1 MLLGCDLGEAK
12 PMVNTIYISVL
23 DDELLVAAGVAS
35 LLVNHP
41 EIQVAWTGTSA
52 AQLLAH
58 VKSGEHLDVA
68 LIDVAL
74 GTANPEAKTVVAA
87 LTERGV
93 ACILVSSLTSGRRVR
108 EAILDG
114 ACGYI
119 PKSAA
124 PQDLADAI
132 RQAAAGELILTPE
145 MAAILA
151 ERASP
156 HLSERELEV
165 LRLYAKGMKGRT
177 AARRLHI
184 SEDTLR
190 THLSRIR
197 GKYRAL
203 GLDVGTKQ
211 DLLYA
216 AIADDFLD
224 EAIADTDNDNDNEV
238 PAPDPDD
245 EPESRGQH

>member
-1 MLLGCDLGEAK
+1 
-12 PMVNTIYISVL
+12 MVGTISVSVL
-23 DDELLVAAGVAS
+23 DDEHLVAAGVAS
-35 LLVNHP
+35 LLVNDP
-41 EIQVAWTGTSA
+41 DIEVVWTGTSA
-52 AQLLAH
+52 TQLLSL
-58 VKSGEHLDVA
+58 VQSGERIDVA

-74 GTANPEAKTVVAA
+74 GQANPEAKTVVAA
-87 LTERGV
+87 LTAHHV

-119 PKSAA
+119 SKSAA

-132 RQAAAGELILTPE
+132 RRAAVGDFILTPE

-156 HLSERELEV
+156 HLSQRELEV
-165 LRLYAKGMKGRT
+165 LRLYAQGMKGRT

-190 THLSRIR
+190 THVSRIR
-197 GKYRAL
+197 EKYRAL
-203 GLDVGTKQ
+203 GLDVSTKQ
-211 DLLYA
+211 DLLKA
-216 AIADDFLD
+216 AMADDFMHESLD
-224 EAIADTDNDNDNEV
+224 SGEV
-238 PAPDPDD
+238 D
-245 EPESRGQH
+245 ESDGDGNRGDSNGRS